1 LSIGHARKVSA
12 SAILRE
18 AMKVPFQT
26 VDVFTDRK
34 FGGNPLAV
42 ILDAQGLTGEQ
53 MQSIAAEFNLA
64 ETTFV
69 LPPKDP
75 KNTAH
80 VRIFTPKSELPFAGH
95 PNVGT
100 AFVLARMGRASGDRL
115 VFEER
120 AGLVPLD
127 ITRENGTVVATRL
140 AAPQPLSLG
149 DTVAPDIVAQAVG
162 LSASDI
168 VGEPVLASTGTGF
181 LFAELKSREA
191 LKRASYNVEVFRRH
205 LPMER
210 TVGVHLYVT
219 APEIQ
224 TRMFAPLF
232 GVPEDPATGAAN
244 VTLIGLLA
252 LRDPR
257 PDLTLDKTI
266 GQGIDMG
273 RPSVLEARAEKKAGK
288 VVATY
293 IGGRCVPM
301 LSGTIELT

>member
-1 LSIGHARKVSA
+1 
-12 SAILRE
+12 
-18 AMKVPFQT
+18 MKVPFQT
-26 VDVFTDRK
+26 VDVFTNRK

-42 ILDAQGLTGEQ
+42 IPDAHGLTTGQ

-69 LPPKDP
+69 LPPRDP
-75 KNTAH
+75 ANTAH

-100 AFVLARMGRASGDRL
+100 AFVLARMGRTTGDRL
-115 VFEER
+115 VFEEA

-127 ITRENGTVVATRL
+127 LTRENGTVVAARL
-140 AAPQPLSLG
+140 AAPQPLTLG
-149 DTVAPDIVAQAVG
+149 ETVAPEIVAQAVG

-168 VGEPVLASTGTGF
+168 VGEPVIASTGNNF
-181 LFAELKSREA
+181 LFAELRSREA
-191 LKRASYNVEVFRRH
+191 LKAASYALDVFRKH
-205 LPMER
+205 LPMDR
-210 TVGVHLYVT
+210 TIGVHLYVT

-232 GVPEDPATGAAN
+232 GVPEDPATGSAN

-257 PDLTLDKTI
+257 ADLTLSKTI
-266 GQGIDMG
+266 GQGVDMG
-273 RPSVLEARAEKKAGK
+273 RPSVLEAMAEKKAGK

-301 LSGTIELT
+301 LSGTIEV

>member
-1 LSIGHARKVSA
+1 
-12 SAILRE
+12 
-18 AMKVPFQT
+18 MKHSFQT

-42 ILDAQGLTGEQ
+42 FPSAEGLTTEQ
-53 MQSIAAEFNLA
+53 MQAIAAEINLA

-75 KNTAH
+75 AHTAR
-80 VRIFTPKSELPFAGH
+80 VRIFTPKAELPFAGH

-100 AFVLARMGRASGDRL
+100 AFVLARMGLGGDRL
-115 VFEER
+115 VFEEI

-127 ITRENGTVVATRL
+127 VTREDGIVVAARL
-140 AAPQPLSLG
+140 AAPQPLTLLE
-149 DTVAPDIVAQAVG
+149 TVAPEIVASAAG
-162 LSASDI
+162 LATEDI
-168 VGEPVLASTGTGF
+168 VGEPVVAATGTKF
-181 LFAELKSREA
+181 LFAEVRSRAA
-191 LKRASYNVEVFRRH
+191 LGRALYNVETFRKH

-210 TVGVHLYVT
+210 MVGVHLYVA
-219 APEIQ
+219 APEHGVDIH

-252 LRDPR
+252 HRDPR
-257 PDLTLDKTI
+257 ADLVLSKTI
-266 GQGIDMG
+266 GQGFDMG
-273 RPSVLEARAEKKAGK
+273 RPSLLDASAEKVAGT
-288 VVATY
+288 VVATR

-301 LSGTIELT
+301 LSGTIEL

>member
-1 LSIGHARKVSA
+1 
-12 SAILRE
+12 
-18 AMKVPFQT
+18 MKVPFQT

-42 ILDAQGLTGEQ
+42 IPDAQGLSTEQ

-80 VRIFTPKSELPFAGH
+80 VRIFTPKSEMPFAGH

-100 AFVLARMGRASGDRL
+100 AFVLARLGRAGDRPNDRF
-115 VFEER
+115 VFEEA

-127 ITRENGTVVATRL
+127 LTRENGVVVAARL
-140 AAPQPLSLG
+140 AAPQPLSLVE
-149 DTVAPDIVAQAVG
+149 TVSAEIVAQAVG
-162 LSASDI
+162 LTASDL
-168 VGEPVLASTGTGF
+168 VGEPVVASTGNKF
-181 LFAELKSREA
+181 LFAEVRSREV
-191 LKRASYNVEVFRRH
+191 LKVASYNTEVFRKH

-210 TVGVHLYVT
+210 IVGVHLYVT

-232 GVPEDPATGAAN
+232 GVPEDPATGSAN

-252 LRDPR
+252 QRDPR
-257 PDLTLDKTI
+257 ADLTLSKTI
-266 GQGIDMG
+266 GQGVDMG
-273 RPSVLEARAEKKAGK
+273 RPSVLEATAEKKAGR

-301 LSGTIELT
+301 LSGTIEI

>member
-1 LSIGHARKVSA
+1 
-12 SAILRE
+12 
-18 AMKVPFQT
+18 
-26 VDVFTDRK
+26 
-34 FGGNPLAV
+34 
-42 ILDAQGLTGEQ
+42 

-100 AFVLARMGRASGDRL
+100 AFVLARTGRAGDRF
-115 VFEER
+115 VFEEG

-127 ITRENGTVVATRL
+127 LTRENGSVVSARL
-140 AAPQPLSLG
+140 AAPQPLSLVE
-149 DTVAPDIVAQAVG
+149 TVPAEIVAQAAG
-162 LSASDI
+162 LQPGDI
-168 VGEPVLASTGTGF
+168 IGEPVVASTGNNF
-181 LFAELKSREA
+181 LFAELRSREV
-191 LKRASYNVEVFRRH
+191 LKTASYNTEIFRKH

-219 APEIQ
+219 GADIQ
-224 TRMFAPLF
+224 SRMFAPLY
-232 GVPEDPATGAAN
+232 GVPEDPATGSAN

-257 PDLTLDKTI
+257 PDVTFNRTI
-266 GQGIDMG
+266 GQGVDMG
-273 RPSVLEARAEKKAGK
+273 RPSVLEATAEKKTGK

-301 LSGTIELT
+301 LSGTIDLA

>member
-1 LSIGHARKVSA
+1 
-12 SAILRE
+12 
-18 AMKVPFQT
+18 MKVPFQT

-42 ILDAQGLTGEQ
+42 IPDAQGLTGEQ

-69 LPPKDP
+69 LPPRDP

-100 AFVLARMGRASGDRL
+100 AFVLARHGRTGDRF
-115 VFEER
+115 VFEEG

-127 ITRENGTVVATRL
+127 LSRENGGVVSARL
-140 AAPQPLSLG
+140 AAPQPLSLVE
-149 DTVAPDIVAQAVG
+149 TVPIEIVAQAAG
-162 LSASDI
+162 LQPSDI
-168 VGEPVLASTGTGF
+168 VGEPVVASTGNKF
-181 LFAELKSREA
+181 LFAELRSREA
-191 LKRASYNVEVFRRH
+191 LKTASYNTEIFRKH

-210 TVGVHLYVT
+210 TVGLHLYVT
-219 APEIQ
+219 GADIQ
-224 TRMFAPLF
+224 SRMFAPLF
-232 GVPEDPATGAAN
+232 GVPEDPATGSAN
-244 VTLIGLLA
+244 ITLIGLLA

-257 PDLTLDKTI
+257 PDLTLSKTI

-273 RPSVLEARAEKKAGK
+273 RPSVLEATAEKKAGK

-301 LSGTIELT
+301 LSGMIDLT

>member
-1 LSIGHARKVSA
+1 
-12 SAILRE
+12 
-18 AMKVPFQT
+18 MKVPFLT

-42 ILDAQGLTGEQ
+42 IPDAQGLSTEQ

-80 VRIFTPKSELPFAGH
+80 VRIFTPKSEMPFAGH

-100 AFVLARMGRASGDRL
+100 AFLLARLGRTGDRF
-115 VFEER
+115 VFEEA

-127 ITRENGTVVATRL
+127 LTRENGAVVAARL
-140 AAPQPLSLG
+140 AAPQPLSLVE
-149 DTVAPDIVAQAVG
+149 TVSAEIVAQAVC
-162 LSASDI
+162 LKASDI
-168 VGEPVLASTGTGF
+168 VGEPVVASTGNKF
-181 LFAELKSREA
+181 LFAELRSRET
-191 LKRASYNVEVFRRH
+191 LKSASYNTEVFRKH
-205 LPMER
+205 LPMAR

-224 TRMFAPLF
+224 SRMFAPLF
-232 GVPEDPATGAAN
+232 GVPEDPATGSAN

-257 PDLTLDKTI
+257 ADITLSKTI
-266 GQGIDMG
+266 GQGVDMG
-273 RPSVLEARAEKKAGK
+273 RPSVLDATAEKKAGK

-301 LSGTIELT
+301 LSGSIDLT